1 MRGGSST
8 LDLLCKLKRISISMS
23 RTPPEDVS
31 RDFERGL
38 GVPSDS
44 GEQWRKGDD
53 QFISRSSQ
61 IVDTREPG
69 CVYMDHTSARLP
81 TTYNSTDH
89 MYVSRNLRTIYSP
102 AVTGSYFL
110 GFPGP
115 EQWGKHEISASE
127 LGLQKKAIDCR
138 LGMTA
143 SKSFSR
149 DWGATTRWRVE
160 RKTSLLQRARR
171 SETFTTIVPG

>member
-1 MRGGSST
+1 MYLRT
-8 LDLLCKLKRISISMS
+8 LGNSG
-23 RTPPEDVS
+23 
-31 RDFERGL
+31 ERGMISLYRVHRKLWTRGNL
-38 GVPSDS
+38 G
-44 GEQWRKGDD
+44 
-53 QFISRSSQ
+53 
-61 IVDTREPG
+61 
-69 CVYMDHTSARLP
+69 VYMDHTSARLP

-110 GFPGP
+110 GFPVP